1 MRVTFL
7 YEWYGDHRDLHVLTH
22 SFPTRSSSDLGVV
35 LCRTRPPLTRDIW
48 MFHGSTPSPAAQAF
62 IETTS
67 RLRDEGG
74 MGNRSEEHTS
84 ELQSL
89 MRNSYAVLC
98 LKQK

>member
-1 MRVTFL
+1 MTQKKITRKLLKEAIST
-7 YEWYGDHRDLHVLTH
+7 LTALK
-22 SFPTRSSSDLGVV
+22 STNTKLNESMPLKEMEIYLLDEEGEGVV

-74 MGNRSEEHTS
+74 MGN
-84 ELQSL
+84 
-89 MRNSYAVLC
+89 AG
-98 LKQK
+98 